1 MSGKNEDIVIDKER
15 MRILKNEKLSY
26 ESDGKM
32 GKGKEKSQNK
42 KNKSK
47 DKMFFNTT
55 QNSE

>member
-1 MSGKNEDIVIDKER
+1 M
-15 MRILKNEKLSY
+15 KNEKLSY